1 MCLQS
6 DDVQKR
12 TKLSILLLIDQLI
25 KCDGNHQAYD
35 FKKCE
40 QSLTKQTIL
49 IREVVAKNADNLE
62 WFHIMS
68 YSAY

>member
-1 MCLQS
+1 MTYKKEQNSQS
-6 DDVQKR
+6 FYW
-12 TKLSILLLIDQLI
+12 LI

-49 IREVVAKNADNLE
+49 IRAVVAKNADNLE

>member
-12 TKLSILLLIDQLI
+12 TKLSILLLIDQMRR
-25 KCDGNHQAYD
+25 QPSSYD

-49 IREVVAKNADNLE
+49 IRAVVAKNADNLE